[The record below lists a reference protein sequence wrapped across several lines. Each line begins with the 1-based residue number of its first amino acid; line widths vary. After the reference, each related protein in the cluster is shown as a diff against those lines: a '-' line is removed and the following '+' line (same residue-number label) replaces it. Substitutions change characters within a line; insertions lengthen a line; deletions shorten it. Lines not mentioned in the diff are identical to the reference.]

1 MLCPACG
8 HDNIAGTDRCDTCM
22 APLMKLDVPHARSGM
37 QRRLMK
43 DPIFRLE
50 PAPAIFVPAD
60 ANAFDAVS
68 LMKQH
73 KVGCLLV
80 MEGARVTGIFS
91 ERDVLNKLA
100 NRVRNLDEVLV
111 KEVMTS
117 KPVTFS
123 PEDSICF
130 AIHEMSVGGFRHIPV
145 VNNHNPVGIIS
156 VRGLLG
162 YLCRVIQD
170 LKRGKSAAVA
180 APDHSSTES

>member
-22 APLMKLDVPHARSGM
+22 APLMKLDIPHARSGM
-37 QRRLMK
+37 QRRLME
-43 DPIFRLE
+43 DPISVLE

-60 ANAFDAVS
+60 ASVFDAIR
-68 LMKQH
+68 LMKKH

-80 MEGARVTGIFS
+80 MEGTRLTGIFS

-100 NRVRNLDEVLV
+100 TKAGNLEEVLV
-111 KEVMTS
+111 KEVMTP
-117 KPVTFS
+117 KPVIFS
-123 PEDSICF
+123 PDDSIRF

-156 VRGLLG
+156 VRDVLG
-162 YLCRVIQD
+162 YLCQVIRD
-170 LKRGKSAAVA
+170 LKLGKSAAA
-180 APDHSSTES
+180 SGQDHSHY

>member
-22 APLMKLDVPHARSGM
+22 APLMKLDVPYARSGM
-37 QRRLMK
+37 QRRLME
-43 DPIFRLE
+43 DPISVLE

-60 ANAFDAVS
+60 ASIFDAVH
-68 LMKQH
+68 LMKNH

-80 MEGARVTGIFS
+80 MEGARLTGIFS

-100 NRVRNLDEVLV
+100 TKAGNHKEVLV
-111 KEVMTS
+111 KEVMTP
-117 KPVTFS
+117 KPIIFS
-123 PEDSICF
+123 PDDSIRY

-156 VRGLLG
+156 VRDVLG
-162 YLCRVIQD
+162 YLCQVIQD
-170 LKRGKSAAVA
+170 LKHGNSTAAA
-180 APDHSSTES
+180 TQDHT

>member
-43 DPIFRLE
+43 DPISGLE
-50 PAPAIFVPAD
+50 PAPAIFIPAD
-60 ANAFDAVS
+60 ANTFDAVS
-68 LMKQH
+68 LMKKH

-80 MEGARVTGIFS
+80 IEGTRVTGIFS

-100 NRVRNLDEVLV
+100 TRDRNLDEVLV

-117 KPVTFS
+117 KPVIFS

-156 VRGLLG
+156 VRDLLG

-170 LKRGKSAAVA
+170 LKHGKSAAA
-180 APDHSSTES
+180 APNHTSTES